1 MAQKKASH
9 VLVCKELKPHLL
21 MVLVQVGYTFLY
33 FITEAS
39 FNHGMSPHVYVTYR
53 HIVAAVVM
61 FPFAYFLERNARPK
75 LTFALFMEIFVL
87 SLLGVSVTLNMY
99 FASLKYTNPTFV
111 ASMINT
117 IASLTFIIAVALR
130 FEVLDLRNPRG
141 IAKVIGTIISLAGVL
156 IMTLYKGP
164 VMRNLWHPLI
174 HIPGKSAAINEDW
187 LKGSILTVSSCVTWS
202 LWYIMQAS
210 TLKRYPAQLSLTT
223 WMSFVGAAQSAAFTV
238 IVEHNSS
245 AWTIGLN
252 VDLWSTIYG
261 GVVVA
266 GLIIY
271 IQLWCT
277 EKKGPVFV
285 TVFNPLS
292 TILVAILAYFVFGE
306 KLYLGSIIGAII
318 VIIGLYFLL
327 WGKEGDQEVYMKTKD
342 KSQCSTSY
350 VLAKHFRV
358 KAITRFQATPAHGL
372 SPKCKTKADIF
383 SFHGNLCAF
392 SVRAATLKRYPAP
405 LSLTTWMCFLGAAQ
419 SAVLTV
425 IVERNPSA
433 WTIGF
438 NIDLWSTIYA
448 YFVLGEK
455 LYFGSIIGA
464 FAVIIGLYL
473 LLWGKSEQK
482 VSKCRNEDPEC
493 KSTTLA
499 GKSFLFNCKGITT
512 TNYNKNHVTNREIL
526 PSKNTSSLF

>member
-1 MAQKKASH
+1 
-9 VLVCKELKPHLL
+9 
-21 MVLVQVGYTFLY
+21 
-33 FITEAS
+33 
-39 FNHGMSPHVYVTYR
+39 
-53 HIVAAVVM
+53 
-61 FPFAYFLERNARPK
+61 
-75 LTFALFMEIFVL
+75 
-87 SLLGVSVTLNMY
+87 
-99 FASLKYTNPTFV
+99 
-111 ASMINT
+111 
-117 IASLTFIIAVALR
+117 
-130 FEVLDLRNPRG
+130 
-141 IAKVIGTIISLAGVL
+141 
-156 IMTLYKGP
+156 MTLYKGP

-342 KSQCSTSY
+342 KSQCST
-350 VLAKHFRV
+350 V
-358 KAITRFQATPAHGL
+358 
-372 SPKCKTKADIF
+372 
-383 SFHGNLCAF
+383 
-392 SVRAATLKRYPAP
+392 
-405 LSLTTWMCFLGAAQ
+405 
-419 SAVLTV
+419 
-425 IVERNPSA
+425 
-433 WTIGF
+433 
-438 NIDLWSTIYA
+438 
-448 YFVLGEK
+448 
-455 LYFGSIIGA
+455 
-464 FAVIIGLYL
+464 
-473 LLWGKSEQK
+473 
-482 VSKCRNEDPEC
+482 DPEC
-493 KSTTLA
+493 R
-499 GKSFLFNCKGITT
+499 I
-512 TNYNKNHVTNREIL
+512 
-526 PSKNTSSLF
+526 

>member
-342 KSQCSTSY
+342 KSQCST
-350 VLAKHFRV
+350 V
-358 KAITRFQATPAHGL
+358 
-372 SPKCKTKADIF
+372 
-383 SFHGNLCAF
+383 
-392 SVRAATLKRYPAP
+392 
-405 LSLTTWMCFLGAAQ
+405 
-419 SAVLTV
+419 
-425 IVERNPSA
+425 
-433 WTIGF
+433 
-438 NIDLWSTIYA
+438 
-448 YFVLGEK
+448 
-455 LYFGSIIGA
+455 
-464 FAVIIGLYL
+464 
-473 LLWGKSEQK
+473 
-482 VSKCRNEDPEC
+482 DPEC
-493 KSTTLA
+493 R
-499 GKSFLFNCKGITT
+499 I
-512 TNYNKNHVTNREIL
+512 
-526 PSKNTSSLF
+526 